1 MMEREEIIRL
11 LGTTDADEVRSLLK
25 AADEERRREVG
36 DEVHLRGIIE
46 ISNHCERGCR
56 YCGLRSANHALPRY
70 RIPDD
75 EILDLACSVRDTG
88 ISTVVLQA
96 GEDPA
101 NTTGYI
107 CRLVSRIKEATGLVI
122 TLSIGERSYEDYRA
136 FKAAGADRYL
146 LKHETA
152 SPELY
157 RRLHPD
163 SDYDNRIQCLK
174 WLKALGYET
183 GAGNM
188 VGLPGQT
195 LATLADDILL
205 MRALDIDMI
214 GIGPFIPHPDTPLK
228 GAAAGDLELVLKV
241 IAVTR
246 LVTGNTN
253 IPATTALAALDPEIR
268 LKALAA
274 GANVIMP
281 DFTPVHYK
289 RHYEIYPGRSG
300 VPSDIARVLAG
311 LEKDL
316 AGIDRRIG
324 KGPGDR
330 KSRSKD

>member
-1 MMEREEIIRL
+1 MDRDEIIRL
-11 LGTTDADEVRSLLK
+11 LATTDADEVRALLK
-25 AADEERRREVG
+25 AADEARRLSVG

-46 ISNHCERGCR
+46 FSNHCARNCR
-56 YCGLRSANHALPRY
+56 YCGLRRGNKALRRY
-70 RIPDD
+70 RIPDE
-75 EILDLACSVRDTG
+75 EIIELACGVRDAG
-88 ISTVVLQA
+88 IATVVLQA

-101 NTTGYI
+101 HTTEHI
-107 CRLVSRIKEATGLVI
+107 CRLIGRIKDATGLVI
-122 TLSIGERSYEDYRA
+122 TLSIGERSFDDYRA
-136 FKAAGADRYL
+136 FKDSGADRYL

-163 SDYDNRIQCLK
+163 SDHGNRIQCLR
-174 WLKALGYET
+174 WLKQLGYET

-324 KGPGDR
+324 KGSGDR